1 MLGSRPDSAAM
12 LLGRRQWPYQH
23 IRATEE
29 DEPWIFLAV
38 VSGVSKAWRGWA
50 ARRLRQLHDSDY
62 RRRVLFMETCY
73 ITAVQRFQALI
84 TTPVPDERL
93 TALQRFQA
101 LIRMQIPDGRPP
113 ENYRCEITFR
123 IHNFWIQFVYP
134 RFIIEQVAF
143 YTWRATTRAAKTT
156 RDMQMYFLEMARTDR
171 FLSP

>member
-1 MLGSRPDSAAM
+1 M

-38 VSGVSKAWRGWA
+38 VSGVNRAWRWWA
-50 ARRLRQLHDSDY
+50 ARRRRQLHDWDY
-62 RRRVLFMETCY
+62 RLRVLFMETCY

-84 TTPVPDERL
+84 R
-93 TALQRFQA
+93 
-101 LIRMQIPDGRPP
+101 IQIPDGRPSQI
-113 ENYRCEITFR
+113 YRCEIRFR

-134 RFIIEQVAF
+134 RFIIEQAAF
-143 YTWRATTRAAKTT
+143 YTWRTTTRAAKAT
-156 RDMQMYFLEMARTDR
+156 REMQMYILEMSRADR

>member
-1 MLGSRPDSAAM
+1 M

-38 VSGVSKAWRGWA
+38 VSGVNRAWRGWA
-50 ARRLRQLHDSDY
+50 ARRLRQLHDWDY

-84 TTPVPDERL
+84 TTPIPDGRL
-93 TALQRFQA
+93 TAVQRFQA
-101 LIRMQIPDGRPP
+101 LIRIQIPDGRPSQI
-113 ENYRCEITFR
+113 YRCEISFR

-134 RFIIEQVAF
+134 RFIIEQAAF
-143 YTWRATTRAAKTT
+143 YTWRTTTRAAKAT
-156 RDMQMYFLEMARTDR
+156 REMQMYILEMARADR

>member
-50 ARRLRQLHDSDY
+50 ARRLRQLHDWDY

-84 TTPVPDERL
+84 TTPIPDDRL
-93 TALQRFQA
+93 TAVQRFQA
-101 LIRMQIPDGRPP
+101 LIRTQIPDGRPSQI
-113 ENYRCEITFR
+113 YRCEISFR
-123 IHNFWIQFVYP
+123 IHNFWIQFAYP
-134 RFIIEQVAF
+134 RFVTEQAAF
-143 YTWRATTRAAKTT
+143 YIWRTTTRAAKAT
-156 RDMQMYFLEMARTDR
+156 REMQMYIIEVARANR
-171 FLSP
+171 FRSQ

>member
-1 MLGSRPDSAAM
+1 MSPGSSLG
-12 LLGRRQWPYQH
+12 
-23 IRATEE
+23 
-29 DEPWIFLAV
+29 V
-38 VSGVSKAWRGWA
+38 VSGVSKTWHRWA

-73 ITAVQRFQALI
+73 NTAVQRFQELI
-84 TTPVPDERL
+84 TTPVRDERL

-113 ENYRCEITFR
+113 QNYRSEISFR

-134 RFIIEQVAF
+134 RFIIEQAAF
-143 YTWRATTRAAKTT
+143 YTWRTTTRAAKAT
-156 RDMQMYFLEMARTDR
+156 REMQMYILEMARADS